1 MAKKS
6 RRRTRISSGRI
17 SRGGKSRG
25 RKSRGRKS
33 RGRTSRGGT
42 SRGGKSRGR
51 KSRGRKSRGRI
62 SRGRISR
69 GRTAPNP
76 FITSDRI
83 ITKLSEVM
91 KHPINYT
98 TKPTIQ
104 FHLGKKQLDPINT
117 AELSSIVAHV
127 GLDAAEM

>member
-1 MAKKS
+1 MVKKS
-6 RRRTRISSGRI
+6 RRRTRISRGRISRGGKSRGGKSRGGKSRGRI

-25 RKSRGRKS
+25 RKSRGRI
-33 RGRTSRGGT
+33 
-42 SRGGKSRGR
+42 SRGR
-51 KSRGRKSRGRI
+51 K

-98 TKPTIQ
+98 TKPTIP

>member
-6 RRRTRISSGRI
+6 SRLTRTSSGT
-17 SRGGKSRG
+17 SRGRKSRG

-33 RGRTSRGGT
+33 RGR
-42 SRGGKSRGR
+42 KSRGR
-51 KSRGRKSRGRI
+51 KSRGRKSRG
-62 SRGRISR
+62 G
-69 GRTAPNP
+69 TTQNH

-104 FHLGKKQLDPINT
+104 FHLGKKELDPINT

>member
-1 MAKKS
+1 MSKKS
-6 RRRTRISSGRI
+6 SRRTRTYRSS
-17 SRGGKSRG
+17 SRT
-25 RKSRGRKS
+25 S

-42 SRGGKSRGR
+42 SRGR
-51 KSRGRKSRGRI
+51 KSRGRK
-62 SRGRISR
+62 SR

>member
-6 RRRTRISSGRI
+6 SRRTRTYRTSSGKSRGGK

-25 RKSRGRKS
+25 RI
-33 RGRTSRGGT
+33 SRGGT
-42 SRGGKSRGR
+42 
-51 KSRGRKSRGRI
+51 
-62 SRGRISR
+62 
-69 GRTAPNP
+69 AQNP

-98 TKPTIQ
+98 TKSTIQ
-104 FHLGKKQLDPINT
+104 FHLGKKHLDPINT

-127 GLDAAEM
+127 GLDAVEM

>member
-6 RRRTRISSGRI
+6 SRRTRTSSGT
-17 SRGGKSRG
+17 SRGRKSRG

-33 RGRTSRGGT
+33 RGR
-42 SRGGKSRGR
+42 KSRGR
-51 KSRGRKSRGRI
+51 K
-62 SRGRISR
+62 SR

>member
-1 MAKKS
+1 
-6 RRRTRISSGRI
+6 
-17 SRGGKSRG
+17 
-25 RKSRGRKS
+25 
-33 RGRTSRGGT
+33 
-42 SRGGKSRGR
+42 
-51 KSRGRKSRGRI
+51 
-62 SRGRISR
+62 
-69 GRTAPNP
+69 
-76 FITSDRI
+76 
-83 ITKLSEVM
+83 M

>member
-6 RRRTRISSGRI
+6 SRRTRTYRSS
-17 SRGGKSRG
+17 SRTSRG
-25 RKSRGRKS
+25 RTSRGRTS

-51 KSRGRKSRGRI
+51 KSRGRK
-62 SRGRISR
+62 SR

-98 TKPTIQ
+98 TKPTIP